1 MCRVCTALVMLA
13 SEPPAPISALQMAV
27 PVSIMIAREVTM
39 ASLREWAAGC
49 GQGASKVGGSR
60 RGREGGV
67 LGRIYLWAIFPA
79 RSNFCSHGVGVGN
92 WPIATSAVVKEVLA
106 L

>member
-67 LGRIYLWAIFPA
+67 LGRIYLWAIF
-79 RSNFCSHGVGVGN
+79 HML
-92 WPIATSAVVKEVLA
+92 IATFAVME
-106 L
+106 